1 MTSSLPSPSGVPIGE
16 QLGFLEYQV
25 TDENLHMFQQAV
37 GYPASYFPN
46 LAAMDHFFVLLQ
58 KRNFPVLESVTHE
71 DRYFRP
77 PVTGRRVQ
85 VTGWIQDQRISR
97 GVETLT
103 VETFAVDEIGTEIL
117 RSQHV
122 FRLGAG
128 RAPERLGR
136 RPGSTRG
143 AENTTFLP
151 SLVKRVTEEAIEQ
164 LEAARRSLV
173 GEQADLARDLR
184 SNVHASADLASG
196 MGLASTVAP
205 EEMGLAY
212 LHELLDRRYGI
223 DFRQGGWL
231 KVNYRRPMYAG
242 DTLTAKGTI
251 ARTESDGTRA
261 TSFLQVWLENGRGEM
276 VITGEARVTV
286 PSPLT

>member
-1 MTSSLPSPSGVPIGE
+1 MATSLPPPSGVPIGE

-25 TDENLHMFQQAV
+25 TDENLYIFQQSVA
-37 GYPASYFPN
+37 YSESSFPN
-46 LAAMDHFFVLLQ
+46 IAALDHLFVLLQ

-77 PVTGRRVQ
+77 PVAGRRVQ
-85 VTGWIQDQRISR
+85 VTGWIQDQRKNR

-122 FRLGAG
+122 FRLGTG

-136 RPGSTRG
+136 RPGGARG
-143 AENTTFLP
+143 APGTAVLP
-151 SLVKRVTEEAIEQ
+151 SLEKRVTEEAIEQ
-164 LEAARRSLV
+164 FEGARRALV
-173 GEQADLARDLR
+173 GDQADLARELR

-212 LHELLDRRYGI
+212 LHELLDRRYGM

-231 KVNYRRPMYAG
+231 RVNYRRPMYAG
-242 DTLTAKGTI
+242 DTLTAKGVI
-251 ARTESDGTRA
+251 ARTESDGIRA

-276 VITGEARVTV
+276 AITGEARVTV

>member
-37 GYPASYFPN
+37 GYPASSFPN
-46 LAAMDHFFVLLQ
+46 LAALDHFFVLLQ

-77 PVTGRRVQ
+77 PVAGRRIQ
-85 VTGWIQDQRISR
+85 VTGWLQNQRKNR

-136 RPGSTRG
+136 RPRSIRG
-143 AENTTFLP
+143 
-151 SLVKRVTEEAIEQ
+151 
-164 LEAARRSLV
+164 
-173 GEQADLARDLR
+173 
-184 SNVHASADLASG
+184 
-196 MGLASTVAP
+196 
-205 EEMGLAY
+205 
-212 LHELLDRRYGI
+212 
-223 DFRQGGWL
+223 
-231 KVNYRRPMYAG
+231 
-242 DTLTAKGTI
+242 
-251 ARTESDGTRA
+251 
-261 TSFLQVWLENGRGEM
+261 
-276 VITGEARVTV
+276 
-286 PSPLT
+286 

>member
-1 MTSSLPSPSGVPIGE
+1 M
-16 QLGFLEYQV
+16 
-25 TDENLHMFQQAV
+25 
-37 GYPASYFPN
+37 
-46 LAAMDHFFVLLQ
+46 
-58 KRNFPVLESVTHE
+58 
-71 DRYFRP
+71 
-77 PVTGRRVQ
+77 
-85 VTGWIQDQRISR
+85 TGWIQDQRISR

>member
-1 MTSSLPSPSGVPIGE
+1 MTSPLPSPIGVPIGE
-16 QLGFLEYQV
+16 QLGFLEYRV
-25 TDENLHMFQQAV
+25 TDENIRLFQQSV
-37 GYPASYFPN
+37 EYPASSFPN
-46 LAAMDHFFVLLQ
+46 IAALDHFFVLIQ
-58 KRNFPVLESVTHE
+58 KRNLPVLESVTHE

-77 PVTGRRVQ
+77 PEAGRRVQ
-85 VTGWIQDQRISR
+85 VSGWIQDQRKNR

-136 RPGSTRG
+136 RPGSARG
-143 AENTTFLP
+143 APNTAILP
-151 SLVKRVTEEAIEQ
+151 SLEKRVTEEAIQQFED
-164 LEAARRSLV
+164 ARRALV

-212 LHELLDRRYGI
+212 LHELLDRHFGI

-231 KVNYRRPMYAG
+231 RVNYRRPMYAG
-242 DTLTAKGTI
+242 DTLTAKGI
-251 ARTESDGTRA
+251 IERTELDGIRA
-261 TSFLQVWLENGRGEM
+261 TSFLRVWLENGRGETA
-276 VITGEARVTV
+276 ITGEARVTV